1 MAVTVAVATP
11 DALVVAVAVVIPAP
25 LAGPAKVTVT
35 PLIGLLPASFTVT
48 DKGFAN
54 AVLICVL

>member
-25 LAGPAKVTVT
+25 LAGPVKVTVT